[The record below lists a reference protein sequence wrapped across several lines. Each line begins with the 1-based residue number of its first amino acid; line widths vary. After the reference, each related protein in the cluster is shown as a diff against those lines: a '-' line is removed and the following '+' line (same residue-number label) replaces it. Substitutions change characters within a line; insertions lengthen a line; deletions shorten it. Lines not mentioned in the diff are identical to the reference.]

1 MRNSNNSNKNKAYS
15 ELDEKLKIHLE
26 NSTNDVHIDEDAKN
40 KIWNNLSK
48 EIHEEQ
54 LKKKFR
60 VRRTYK
66 AVVTACIVIVALV
79 SVDLS
84 SNASLFKRLLTSV
97 SGNIIQLHS
106 RDSKP
111 YEENRDPELDAKVA
125 EINEING
132 KNFISPIIPENYTV
146 KNINDNGNML
156 VITMVNND
164 NNILRIRE
172 KEVSKSETGTTSQYN
187 QNQYDVETFNNNGIE
202 YTMLKSENFN
212 IGIFVKGDVE
222 FEVIGIDYSTVFDT
236 TLSLQN

>member
-26 NSTNDVHIDEDAKN
+26 NSMNNVHIDEDAKN

-79 SVDLS
+79 TVDLS

-97 SGNIIQLHS
+97 SGNTIQFHS

-111 YEENRDPELDAKVA
+111 YEENRDSELDAKVA
-125 EINEING
+125 EINEKNG
-132 KNFISPIIPENYTV
+132 SEFISPVLPDNYTLQNV
-146 KNINDNGNML
+146 NDNINLL
-156 VITMVNND
+156 VITLVD
-164 NNILRIRE
+164 NNNNQLLIKQKDVRL
-172 KEVSKSETGTTSQYN
+172 SETGTIANYN
-187 QNQYDVETFNNNGIE
+187 SLQFNKKTVNKNGIE
-202 YTMLKSENFN
+202 YTMLNGDNLN
-212 IGIFVKGDVE
+212 IGIFVKGDIE
-222 FEVIGIDYSTVFDT
+222 FEVIGIDYSIVFET
-236 TLSLQN
+236 TLSL

>member
-1 MRNSNNSNKNKAYS
+1 MRNNNNSNKNKAYS

-26 NSTNDVHIDEDAKN
+26 NSMNDVHIDEDAKN

-97 SGNIIQLHS
+97 SGNTIQFHS

-132 KNFISPIIPENYTV
+132 RKFISPVLPDNYTV
-146 KNINDNGNML
+146 KNIDDSGTTLLITL
-156 VITMVNND
+156 VDD
-164 NNILRIRE
+164 NNNFLKIRE
-172 KEVSKSETGTTSQYN
+172 KDVSMCETGTAANYN
-187 QNQYDVETFNNNGIE
+187 QLQFDKETFNNNGIE
-202 YTMLKSENFN
+202 YTILNNDSLI
-212 IGIFVKGDVE
+212 IGIFVKGDIE
-222 FEVIGIDYSTVFDT
+222 FEVIGIDYSIVFET
-236 TLSLQN
+236 TLSLQE

>member
-1 MRNSNNSNKNKAYS
+1 MRSSNNSNKNKAYS

-26 NSTNDVHIDEDAKN
+26 NSMNDVHIDEDAKN

-66 AVVTACIVIVALV
+66 AVVTACIVIVALI

-97 SGNIIQLHS
+97 SGNTIQFHS

-125 EINEING
+125 EINEKNG
-132 KNFISPIIPENYTV
+132 SEFISPVLPDNYTLHNV
-146 KNINDNGNML
+146 NDTVNLL
-156 VITMVNND
+156 VITLVD
-164 NNILRIRE
+164 NNNNQILIKQKDARL
-172 KEVSKSETGTTSQYN
+172 SETGTIANYN
-187 QNQYDVETFNNNGIE
+187 SLQFNKKTVNKNGIE
-202 YTMLKSENFN
+202 YTMLNSDNLN
-212 IGIFVKGDVE
+212 IGIFVKGDIE
-222 FEVIGIDYSTVFDT
+222 FEIIGMDYSIVFET
-236 TLSLQN
+236 ALSL